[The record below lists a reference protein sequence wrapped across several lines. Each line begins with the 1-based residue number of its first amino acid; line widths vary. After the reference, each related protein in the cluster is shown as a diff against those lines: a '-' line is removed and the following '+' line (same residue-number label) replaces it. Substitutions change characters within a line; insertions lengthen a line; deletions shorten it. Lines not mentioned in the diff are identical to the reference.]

1 MDAVLVCRSDLD
13 ADYVYR
19 VIHTLSEN
27 SQDLKNINPLLYHFS
42 PDFDSRELSFS
53 IHQGARQYLNRD
65 APSVFERYAEVMGV
79 VVTILVTLVSA
90 LYTLTQWQRRR
101 KKNKIDVYYQR
112 LQNIRKRVKLS
123 ESQESLEEL
132 KSELQA
138 IQDETID
145 LVTREKLLADES
157 FIIFLNLSRIVSE
170 EIDKR
175 QIAFD

>member
-1 MDAVLVCRSDLD
+1 M
-13 ADYVYR
+13 
-19 VIHTLSEN
+19 
-27 SQDLKNINPLLYHFS
+27 
-42 PDFDSRELSFS
+42 
-53 IHQGARQYLNRD
+53 
-65 APSVFERYAEVMGV
+65 MGV